1 LNNPVQGGEFIMDRL
16 SAVSRRT
23 FDAQTSDKSDTLYSI
38 GPYNMPSLFQGD
50 SGGPLQVR
58 AYSPMCD
65 FDVVGITSF
74 GLGCAEPDTP
84 AVYTRV
90 SKYVPWIESVVCSYK
105 DGTWTFTC

>member
-1 LNNPVQGGEFIMDRL
+1 MFHLVLCRVESLL
-16 SAVSRRT
+16 STDCQRYHGAPST
-23 FDAQTSDKSDTLYSI
+23 LGPQIHWTLYNS
-38 GPYNMPSLFQGD
+38 GPYNVLSLFQGD

-58 AYSPMCD
+58 AHSSMCD

-74 GLGCAEPDTP
+74 GLGCAKPDTP

-105 DGTWTFTC
+105 DGS

>member
-1 LNNPVQGGEFIMDRL
+1 MDRL
-16 SAVSRRT
+16 SAVSRRN
-23 FDAQTSDKSDTLYSI
+23 FDAQTSDKSDTLYST
-38 GPYNMPSLFQGD
+38 GPYNVHSLFQGD

-58 AYSPMCD
+58 ANSSMCD

-74 GLGCAEPDTP
+74 GLGCAKPDTP

-105 DGTWTFTC
+105 DGT